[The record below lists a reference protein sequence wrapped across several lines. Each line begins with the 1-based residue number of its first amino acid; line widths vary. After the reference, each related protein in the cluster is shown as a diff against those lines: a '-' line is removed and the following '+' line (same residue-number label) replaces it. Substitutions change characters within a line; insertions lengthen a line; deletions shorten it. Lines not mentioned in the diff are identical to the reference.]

1 MIEYYMGAIIS
12 KEKRH
17 DITFSI
23 RKNIKSFIKYIKRD
37 RRAEYIYSKIQS
49 NDNDII

>member
-1 MIEYYMGAIIS
+1 MGVIIS
-12 KEKRH
+12 KEKRN

-37 RRAEYIYSKIQS
+37 RRDAG
-49 NDNDII
+49 

>member
-1 MIEYYMGAIIS
+1 MGAIIS

-23 RKNIKSFIKYIKRD
+23 HKNIKSFIKFFKRD